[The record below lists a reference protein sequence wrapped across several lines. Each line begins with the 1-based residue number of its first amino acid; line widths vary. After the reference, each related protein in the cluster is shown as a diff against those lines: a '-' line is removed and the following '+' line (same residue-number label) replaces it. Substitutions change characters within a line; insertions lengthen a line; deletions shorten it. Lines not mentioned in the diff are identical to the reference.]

1 APVFGGYPVMLSAA
15 AGGLLFLAFPPY
27 GFWPLAPVAV
37 ALLCLVV
44 YGRGPAWGAGQGLI
58 FGVTF
63 FVPLLSWTGS
73 AVGPVPWLLLSAA
86 EAAYCVL
93 LGAALPP
100 VQRLRGAPVWVACLW
115 VAEEWLRSR
124 WPFGGF
130 PWGRLAFGQPDGW
143 FTPYAAYG
151 GAPLVTFAVALCGAL
166 LARCY
171 VLAARR
177 NR

>member
-37 ALLCLVV
+37 ALLSLVV
-44 YGRGPAWGAGQGLI
+44 HGRGPAWGAGQGLI

-73 AVGPVPWLLLSAA
+73 AVGAPPWLLLSAA

-93 LGAALPP
+93 LGAALPL
-100 VQRLRGAPVWVACLW
+100 VQRLRWAPLWIACLW

-130 PWGRLAFGQPDGW
+130 PWGRLAFGQPDSS

-151 GAPLVTFAVALCGAL
+151 GEPPSTLPRGPSLPPRAPRSLRPA
-166 LARCY
+166 
-171 VLAARR
+171 
-177 NR
+177 